1 MICGQGS
8 DSHTISFY
16 RRKAKVLKEEEKLYD
31 LKFYKQRVNSCL
43 FFFFFEW
50 VLTLDSNIIPMI
62 LKKSTSKRMSKM
74 HSGKCFFKTTLT
86 NFKSMLFDIKENEY
100 IQKSRW
106 MTS

>member
-1 MICGQGS
+1 MICGRGS

-16 RRKAKVLKEEEKLYD
+16 GRKAKILKEEEKLYD
-31 LKFYKQRVNSCL
+31 LKFYKQRVNSCP
-43 FFFFFEW
+43 FFFKW
-50 VLTLDSNIIPMI
+50 ALRLDSNIIPMI
-62 LKKSTSKRMSKM
+62 LKKKSTSKQMSKM

-100 IQKSRW
+100 VQKSRW